1 MIGYL
6 GGRADLPSFKVG
18 GAHGPTPGKEAPVM
32 DALLGDELPAHARP
46 TVANS
51 LRVAAV
57 WLALWLIPVFAL
69 LATLGADNV
78 FSQIAIFFS
87 KMAMVTFGGAYAV
100 LAYVAQQAVEHYGWL
115 SAGEM
120 LDGLGMAETT
130 PGPLIMVLQFVG
142 FMGAFRDPGGLNPLV
157 AGTLGGLLATWV
169 TFTPCFLWIFL
180 GAPFIE
186 TLRGNKPLAGAL
198 SAITAAVVGVI
209 LNLAI
214 WFAVHTIFA
223 EVRPVAWGPFAFDAP
238 VLTSVNGWALLL
250 SVAAVIAVFR
260 FKSGM
265 IPTLA
270 ACSAAGIVLYL
281 AGAIS

>member
-1 MIGYL
+1 
-6 GGRADLPSFKVG
+6 
-18 GAHGPTPGKEAPVM
+18 
-32 DALLGDELPAHARP
+32 
-46 TVANS
+46 
-51 LRVAAV
+51 
-57 WLALWLIPVFAL
+57 VFAL

-78 FSQIAIFFS
+78 FSHIAVFFS

-100 LAYVAQQAVEHYGWL
+100 LAYVAQQAVDNYGWL

-130 PGPLIMVLQFVG
+130 PGSLIMVLQFVG
-142 FMGAFRDPGGLNPLV
+142 FMGAFRDPGGLSPLV

-180 GAPFIE
+180 AAPFIE
-186 TLRGNKPLAGAL
+186 TLRGNKPMAGAL

-260 FKSGM
+260 FKAGM